1 MFPQLSSVCLVFP
14 DVSID
19 GLHADAFFPLPAQVT
34 DYLSR
39 RPLFFGH
46 FLADKRPDVG
56 GQAAVVLKP
65 AFAPVGSGLRLF
77 MVVTVF
83 TAVALYLPAKGALR
97 YSDSR
102 GYLFPALFLLE

>member
-1 MFPQLSSVCLVFP
+1 MLEMFPQLSSVCLVFT

-19 GLHADAFFPLPAQVT
+19 GLHADAFFSLPAKVT
-34 DYLSR
+34 DYLCR

-46 FLADKRPDVG
+46 FLADKRPYAG
-56 GQAAVVLKP
+56 GQTAVVLES
-65 AFAPVGSGLRLF
+65 AFMLVGLGLHLF

-83 TAVALYLPAKGALR
+83 PAIAFYLPVKGALR

-102 GYLFPALFLLE
+102 G